1 MKQALRAVL
10 RVGGK
15 GMKHVP
21 LVALVVGNK
30 GMKETLPPVPRVA
43 YRWWMLLSCL
53 FL

>member
-1 MKQALRAVL
+1 MLIIRKNGGGMKQALRAVL

-21 LVALVVGNK
+21 LVALVVGDR

-43 YRWWMLLSCL
+43 
-53 FL
+53 

>member
-21 LVALVVGNK
+21 LVALVVGDR

-43 YRWWMLLSCL
+43 
-53 FL
+53 